1 VTQMIDLRR
10 RGLLRGSGITVLS
23 ASAVAILAGCEKMAL
38 AQSAKSSGNGAS
50 AANDVGILN
59 TALTLENEA
68 ISAYQLGAQSGL
80 LQKPVLEVAVLV
92 QSHHKEHRDAL
103 IATIRK
109 LGGTP
114 VPAKSDAEVAQA
126 LNAAALKSQT
136 DVLRLA
142 QRLEKGAAN
151 AYIGVIPSFGDRG
164 LAQVSARL
172 AADEAMHW
180 TVLTQALK
188 DPLPAKA
195 LSFGA

>member
-1 VTQMIDLRR
+1 VTQTITLARR
-10 RGLLRGSGITVLS
+10 RLLGASVLS
-23 ASAVAILAGCEKMAL
+23 ASAVALLAGFDKMAA
-38 AQSAKSSGNGAS
+38 AQTANMANAAS
-50 AANDVGILN
+50 DVGILN
-59 TALTLENEA
+59 TALALENEA
-68 ISAYQLGAQSGL
+68 ISAYQIGATSGL
-80 LQKPVLEVAVLV
+80 LQKPVLDVAVMF

-114 VPAKSDAEVAQA
+114 VAARSDAEVAKA
-126 LNAAALKSQT
+126 LNASMLKTQT

-151 AYIGVIPSFGDRG
+151 AYIGVIPSFTDRT

-180 TVLTQALK
+180 TVLTEALK

>member
-1 VTQMIDLRR
+1 VTQSIDLRR
-10 RGLLRGSGITVLS
+10 RSLLRASGVSVLS
-23 ASAVAILAGCEKMAL
+23 ASTVALLAGCEKMAV
-38 AQSAKSSGNGAS
+38 AQTSST
-50 AANDVGILN
+50 ANDVGILN
-59 TALTLENEA
+59 TALGLENEA
-68 ISAYQLGAQSGL
+68 ISAYQLGATSGL
-80 LQKPVLEVAVLV
+80 LQKPVLEVAVLF
-92 QSHHKEHRDAL
+92 QTHHKEHRDAL

-109 LGGTP
+109 LGGMP
-114 VPAKSDAEVAQA
+114 VTAKSDAEVAQA
-126 LNAAALKSQT
+126 LNASMLKTQT

-151 AYIGVIPSFGDRG
+151 AYIGVIPSFGDRA

-180 TVLTQALK
+180 TVLTQVLK

>member
-1 VTQMIDLRR
+1 MTQMIDLRR

-23 ASAVAILAGCEKMAL
+23 ASAVALLAGCEKMAS
-38 AQSAKSSGNGAS
+38 AQGNGN

-59 TALTLENEA
+59 TALALENEA

-80 LQKPVLEVAVLV
+80 LQKPVLEVAVLF
-92 QSHHKEHRDAL
+92 QTHHKEHRDAL

-126 LNAAALKSQT
+126 LNAASLKSQT

-151 AYIGVIPSFGDRG
+151 AYIGVIPSFGDRS

>member
-1 VTQMIDLRR
+1 MTQMIDLRR

-23 ASAVAILAGCEKMAL
+23 ASAVALLAGCEKMAV
-38 AQSAKSSGNGAS
+38 AQSGNGAS
-50 AANDVGILN
+50 AGNDVGILN
-59 TALTLENEA
+59 TALALENEA

-80 LQKPVLEVAVLV
+80 LQKPVLEVAVLF
-92 QSHHKEHRDAL
+92 QTHHKEHRDAL

-114 VPAKSDAEVAQA
+114 VAAKSDAEVAQA
-126 LNAAALKSQT
+126 LNAAALKTQT

-151 AYIGVIPSFGDRG
+151 AYIGVIPSFGDRN

>member
-1 VTQMIDLRR
+1 LRT
-10 RGLLRGSGITVLS
+10 SGITVLS
-23 ASAVAILAGCEKMAL
+23 ASVVALLAGFDKMAA
-38 AQSAKSSGNGAS
+38 AQGTGAAS
-50 AANDVGILN
+50 NAANDVGILN
-59 TALTLENEA
+59 TALALENEA
-68 ISAYQLGAQSGL
+68 ISAYQLGATSGL
-80 LQKPVLEVAVLV
+80 LQKPVLEVAVLF
-92 QSHHKEHRDAL
+92 QTHHKEHRDAL

-114 VPAKSDAEVAQA
+114 VAARSDAEVAKA
-126 LNAAALKSQT
+126 LNASALKSQT

-151 AYIGVIPSFGDRG
+151 AYIGVIPSFGDRA
-164 LAQVSARL
+164 LAQISARL

-180 TVLTQALK
+180 TVLTQVLK

>member
-1 VTQMIDLRR
+1 MTQSIDLRR
-10 RGLLRGSGITVLS
+10 RGLLRASGITVLS
-23 ASAVAILAGCEKMAL
+23 ASGVALLAGCEKMAV
-38 AQSAKSSGNGAS
+38 AQSGNGAS

-59 TALTLENEA
+59 TALSLENEA
-68 ISAYQLGAQSGL
+68 ISAYQIGATSGL
-80 LQKPVLEVAVLV
+80 LQQPVLEVAVMF
-92 QSHHKEHRDAL
+92 QTHHKEHRDAL

-114 VPAKSDAEVAQA
+114 VAARSDAEVAQA
-126 LNAAALKSQT
+126 LNASALKNQT

-151 AYIGVIPSFGDRG
+151 AYIGVIPSFGDRA

>member
-1 VTQMIDLRR
+1 MTQMIDLRR
-10 RGLLRGSGITVLS
+10 RGLLRGSGITFLS
-23 ASAVAILAGCEKMAL
+23 ASAVAILAGCEKMAV
-38 AQSAKSSGNGAS
+38 AQTGNGAS

-59 TALTLENEA
+59 TALALENEA

-80 LQKPVLEVAVLV
+80 LQKPVLEVAVLF
-92 QSHHKEHRDAL
+92 QTHHKEHRDAL

-126 LNAAALKSQT
+126 LNAASLKSQT

-151 AYIGVIPSFGDRG
+151 AYIGVIPSFGDRN

>member
-1 VTQMIDLRR
+1 MTQLIDLRR

-23 ASAVAILAGCEKMAL
+23 ASAVAVLAGCERMAL
-38 AQSAKSSGNGAS
+38 AQPANGGS
-50 AANDVGILN
+50 AANDVAILN
-59 TALTLENEA
+59 TALALENEA

-80 LQKPVLEVAVLV
+80 LQKPVLEVAVMF
-92 QSHHKEHRDAL
+92 QTHHKEHRDAL

-109 LGGTP
+109 LGGSP
-114 VPAKSDAEVAQA
+114 VAAKSDAEVAQA
-126 LNAAALKSQT
+126 LNASALKTQT

-151 AYIGVIPSFGDRG
+151 AYIGVIPSFGDRN